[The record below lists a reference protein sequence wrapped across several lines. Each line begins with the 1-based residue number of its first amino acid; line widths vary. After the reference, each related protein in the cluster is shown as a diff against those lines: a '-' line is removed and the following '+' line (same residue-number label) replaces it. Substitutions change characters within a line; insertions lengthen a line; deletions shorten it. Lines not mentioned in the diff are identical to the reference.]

1 MYFMSSIAISANGLT
16 RRFGKF
22 TAVDHVSFEISYGSI
37 FGFLGANGS
46 GKSTTIKMLCG
57 ILAPSEGTGTV
68 AGFDVKTQPE
78 AIKQNIGYISQKF
91 SLYGDLTIIENLMFF
106 GRIYGLDGVPLQKRI
121 EEVLVMTGLDK
132 HVSKQAEFLSG
143 GWKQKLAI
151 ANGILHQPKI
161 LFLDE
166 PTAGIDP
173 LSRRNIWEI
182 LLHLAKQGT
191 ALFITTHYMEE
202 AQRCDQLAFISDG
215 KILKIGSPQSYKE
228 IAPTLDEAF
237 AVLEFKGQAHAQH

>member
-1 MYFMSSIAISANGLT
+1 MNQNIAIAANQLT

-22 TAVDHVSFEISYGSI
+22 TAVDHVSFEIPYGSI

-68 AGFDVKTQPE
+68 AGFDVKTEPE
-78 AIKQNIGYISQKF
+78 KIKQSIGYISQKF

-106 GRIYGLDGVPLQKRI
+106 GRIYGLDGAPLTKRI
-121 EEVLVMTGLDK
+121 DEVLVMTGLDK
-132 HVSKQAEFLSG
+132 YVSRQAEFLSG

-151 ANGILHQPKI
+151 ANGILHKPKI

-173 LSRRNIWEI
+173 LSRRTIWDI
-182 LLHLAKQGT
+182 LKELSSQGT
-191 ALFITTHYMEE
+191 ALFLTTHYMEE
-202 AQRCDQLAFISDG
+202 AQRCDQLAFISEG
-215 KILKIGSPQSYKE
+215 KILKVGTPQSYKE
-228 IAPTLDEAF
+228 IAPTLEEAF
-237 AVLEFKGQAHAQH
+237 EMLESKGLSNA